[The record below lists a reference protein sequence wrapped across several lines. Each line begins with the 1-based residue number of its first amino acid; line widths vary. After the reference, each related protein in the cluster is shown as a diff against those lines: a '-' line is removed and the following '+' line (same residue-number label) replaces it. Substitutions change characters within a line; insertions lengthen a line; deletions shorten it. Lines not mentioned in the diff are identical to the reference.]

1 MELKS
6 SRKLLLYLKTLEVAL
21 EDNIISSD
29 EELILR
35 ILASA
40 LELPEGSPSICF
52 SIAKGDL
59 DPPIGLYESRNFTTK
74 ALGDPATYQAVL
86 IAALD
91 DDVITDDEW
100 ALIEILREQMG
111 IQNDE
116 HTLIEEAIRVSVPE
130 DEKGRRRLARL
141 EYYLS
146 RGV

>member
-6 SRKLLLYLKTLEVAL
+6 SRKLLLYLRTLEVAL
-21 EDNIISSD
+21 ADNIITND

-35 ILASA
+35 VLASA
-40 LELPEGSPSICF
+40 LELPDDAPSICF
-52 SIAKGDL
+52 SIAKGDV
-59 DPPIGLYESRNFTTK
+59 DPPLGLNESRNK
-74 ALGDPATYQAVL
+74 MSKEIGDPATYQAVL

-91 DDVITDDEW
+91 DEVITDDEW

-111 IQNDE
+111 IQSDE
-116 HTLIEEAIRVSVPE
+116 HTLIEEAIRESATE
-130 DEKGRRRLARL
+130 DETGSRRLERL